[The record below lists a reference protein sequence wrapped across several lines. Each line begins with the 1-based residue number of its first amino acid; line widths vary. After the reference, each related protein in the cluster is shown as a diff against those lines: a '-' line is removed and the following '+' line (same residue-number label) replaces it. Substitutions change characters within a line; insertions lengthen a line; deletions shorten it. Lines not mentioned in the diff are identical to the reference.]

1 LLVDGVPTVV
11 RPVNDGILRWQADAL
26 LVPEGHVVLFVEPL
40 RSVPLDEVREITYR
54 WAPARGPV
62 TWPPEAP

>member
-1 LLVDGVPTVV
+1 
-11 RPVNDGILRWQADAL
+11 
-26 LVPEGHVVLFVEPL
+26 VVLFVEPL
-40 RSVPLDEVREITYR
+40 RSVPLDEVREVTYR